1 MAKRIPDWLVVAVFS
16 LAAVAYAGDE
26 CVGLSNILKDA
37 PRKVS
42 FFEIVASAVKTD
54 SEGAGCSSLTSVMDK
69 VIHRSRIS
77 GRRLENEK
85 PLNITDAEANLAVAL
100 RTPAILARLEKLKQ
114 EVPDEKVRLYLE
126 AAILDE
132 EGYYNARELRI
143 QQLMEK
149 IK

>member
-1 MAKRIPDWLVVAVFS
+1 MNKQISDWLVGAIFS
-16 LAAVAYAGDE
+16 LVAVAYAGDE

-42 FFEIVASAVKTD
+42 FFEMVASAIKTD
-54 SEGAGCSSLTSVMDK
+54 SEGASCSSLTSVMDK
-69 VIHRSRIS
+69 VIHRNRTS

-85 PLNITDAEANLAVAL
+85 PLNITDAEANLAAAL
-100 RTPAILARLEKLKQ
+100 RTPAISARLAKLKQ

>member
-1 MAKRIPDWLVVAVFS
+1 MNKQISDWLVGAIFS
-16 LAAVAYAGDE
+16 LVAVAYAGDE

-42 FFEIVASAVKTD
+42 FFEMVASAIKTD
-54 SEGAGCSSLTSVMDK
+54 SDGAGCSSLTSVMDK
-69 VIHRSRIS
+69 VIHRNRTS

-85 PLNITDAEANLAVAL
+85 PLNIRDAEANLAAAL

-114 EVPDEKVRLYLE
+114 QVPDEKVRLYLE